1 MLGLTAIA
9 KNPNLGTYKILQTPA
24 VAIPSSMAVRRES
37 DKRWRD
43 FLSVWVDYNRGIG
56 QMREWFVKGL
66 ALSGVKPEDVPVEL
80 NI

>member
-1 MLGLTAIA
+1 
-9 KNPNLGTYKILQTPA
+9 
-24 VAIPSSMAVRRES
+24 MAVRREG

-66 ALSGVKPEDVPVEL
+66 SLAGVKPRTCRSNSISGSAFEE
-80 NI
+80 NF

>member
-1 MLGLTAIA
+1 MTASDD
-9 KNPNLGTYKILQTPA
+9 GKISEDRRGALRYA
-24 VAIPSSMAVRRES
+24 FAIGSGAMAVRREP

-56 QMREWFVKGL
+56 QMREWFLKGL